1 MTGRDPFLRAA
12 LVAAGRGWSVFPLVT
27 SEKTPAVRGWEQ
39 RATTDR
45 RQIYRWW
52 ASGSGFNVGI
62 ACGPSGLVVID
73 LDERGGE
80 EPPEKFAGARGG
92 EEVFATLAEA
102 AGASVPV
109 DTYTVATPS
118 GRHLYYR
125 APGDQVVRNSAGALG
140 WRVDIRAAGG
150 YVVAAGSHREG
161 GAYQIVRH
169 RPAAALPAWLRTML
183 TPPPRQPK
191 SPCSSGPELLP
202 RRRASAYV
210 RAIIDGESQA
220 VAEAQTGTRH
230 DTLLAAARTLGRLVG
245 GGELSEDTARAAL
258 LDAAAGHVGIAG
270 CTAREV
276 EQTVADGIAF
286 GRQLPR
292 RIGRKM
298 HQKQPSPLERTEH
311 SDGPQRS

>member
-1 MTGRDPFLRAA
+1 VTGRDPLLSAA
-12 LVAAGRGWSVFPLVT
+12 LVAAGRGWSVFPLVPG
-27 SEKTPAVRGWEQ
+27 EKTPAVRGWEQ

-52 ASGSGFNVGI
+52 ASGSGHNVGI

-73 LDERGGE
+73 LDERRGE
-80 EPPEKFAGARGG
+80 EPPEEFADARGG
-92 EEVFATLAEA
+92 EDVFAMLASA
-102 AGASVPV
+102 AGALVPV

-125 APGDQVVRNSAGALG
+125 APVDHVVRNSAGALG

-150 YVVAAGSHREG
+150 YVVAAGSHREA

-169 RPAAALPAWLRTML
+169 RPVAALPEWLTSAL
-183 TPPPRQPK
+183 TPAPRQPG
-191 SPCSSGPELLP
+191 SPCSSAAELLP
-202 RRRASAYV
+202 RRRASAYI
-210 RAIIDGESQA
+210 RAIVDGESQA

-245 GGELSEDTARAAL
+245 GRELSEDTARAAL
-258 LDAAAGHVGIAG
+258 LQAAAGHVGIDG
-270 CTAREV
+270 CTAQEV

-286 GRQLPR
+286 GQQLPR
-292 RIGRKM
+292 RIRATGTGKNSEAD
-298 HQKQPSPLERTEH
+298 PSA
-311 SDGPQRS
+311 

>member
-1 MTGRDPFLRAA
+1 MTGRDPLLSAA
-12 LVAAGRGWSVFPLVT
+12 LVAASRGWSVFPLVPG
-27 SEKTPAVRGWEQ
+27 EKTPAVRGWEQ

-45 RQIYRWW
+45 RQLYRWW
-52 ASGSGFNVGI
+52 AGGSGKNVGI

-80 EPPEKFAGARGG
+80 EPPEEFAGARGG
-92 EEVFATLAEA
+92 EDVFAMLAAA
-102 AGASVPV
+102 AGEAVPV

-125 APGDQVVRNSAGALG
+125 APVDQVVRNSAGTLG

-150 YVVAAGSHREG
+150 YVVAAGSHRQDVG
-161 GAYQIVRH
+161 YQVVRH
-169 RPAAALPAWLRTML
+169 RPVAALPEWLRSAM
-183 TPPPRQPK
+183 TPAPRLPE
-191 SPCSSGPELLP
+191 SPCSSAPELLP

-210 RAIIDGESQA
+210 RAIVDGESQA

-230 DTLLAAARTLGRLVG
+230 DTLLASARTLGRLVG
-245 GGELSEDTARAAL
+245 GGELGENTARAAL
-258 LDAAAGHVGIAG
+258 LEAAAGHIGIDG

-286 GRQLPR
+286 GQQLPR
-292 RIGRKM
+292 RIRARHPGTK
-298 HQKQPSPLERTEH
+298 KKSETDPSA
-311 SDGPQRS
+311 